1 MISNNAVRLKRFGK
15 SLQLRLFLIL
25 ILVGILPI
33 YIVKLGILHNYET
46 QAADQR
52 AGLIQSRCQMISRQ
66 LVDSGYFAG
75 EESSVVDT
83 ELSQLGSL
91 WSGRVVVVN
100 RNFRIIRDTF
110 GIDEDKLL
118 IAEEVLKSF
127 SGVSQ
132 TNYNRMERFL
142 EVVVPVQNTDTE
154 SVEGLLILSVP
165 TDDIIEGR
173 EELSSNILPL
183 QIALIVIMLVVAFYA
198 SRILSRPFSKVTASL
213 DERASFLEE
222 DISIPGYTETELL
235 AEAYNRMRQRMKSQE
250 ESRQEFVSNVSH
262 ELKTPLTSMKVLS
275 DSLVAQDDVPV
286 ELYREFMAD
295 IAEEIDRE
303 NKIITDL
310 LSLVKMDRKSA
321 DINIQETNINDLIG
335 LILKRLRPIAARDNI
350 ELVQENDRPVVA
362 EVDQTKLTLAISNLV
377 ENGIKY
383 NKPNGW
389 VHVSLNSDSSFFYVK
404 VEDSGI
410 GIPEESQTKIFER
423 FYRVDKSHAR
433 EIGGTGL
440 GLAITR
446 SAVEMHHG
454 AVRCYSREG
463 EGTTFIIRIPL
474 KYSAQEELTDEE

>member
-1 MISNNAVRLKRFGK
+1 
-15 SLQLRLFLIL
+15 
-25 ILVGILPI
+25 
-33 YIVKLGILHNYET
+33 
-46 QAADQR
+46 
-52 AGLIQSRCQMISRQ
+52 
-66 LVDSGYFAG
+66 
-75 EESSVVDT
+75 
-83 ELSQLGSL
+83 
-91 WSGRVVVVN
+91 
-100 RNFRIIRDTF
+100 
-110 GIDEDKLL
+110 
-118 IAEEVLKSF
+118 
-127 SGVSQ
+127 
-132 TNYNRMERFL
+132 
-142 EVVVPVQNTDTE
+142 
-154 SVEGLLILSVP
+154 
-165 TDDIIEGR
+165 
-173 EELSSNILPL
+173 
-183 QIALIVIMLVVAFYA
+183 MLVVAFYA